1 MKKVTTEKHSNL
13 YQERLTRASME
24 ALESDLRREVII
36 SNALARESS
45 RYTLEEEK
53 MAHYIFAHLNPYG
66 DNPTKIVLSK
76 KKIVNIFGVN
86 SKSTYDTLKWR
97 MKGMMLKSILS
108 FKDEKTTLM
117 GVLITLVKW
126 EEGTDEVEITLNDGF
141 MPYISNLSSY
151 YTKLD
156 WKSIVAFNS
165 KHALSLY
172 KYLSSWAKDDEV
184 IMISLTTKEVK
195 ELFDLDKSD
204 YTYNN
209 KFMRPLFEKKV
220 LNVAMNEINE
230 RVPGFRI
237 KWHKAKKGN
246 TVLGYVFEFFR
257 GS

>member
-1 MKKVTTEKHSNL
+1 MKKVTSENHSL
-13 YQERLTRASME
+13 IYSERLERAKSV
-24 ALESDLRREVII
+24 ALDDDLRREVII

-53 MAHYIFAHLNPYG
+53 LAHYIFAHLNPYG
-66 DNPTKIVLSK
+66 SNPTKIILSK
-76 KKIVNIFGVN
+76 KKIVSIFGVH

-108 FKDEKTTLM
+108 FKDDKTTLM

-126 EEGTDEVEITLNDGF
+126 EEGSDDVELTLNDGF
-141 MPYISNLSSY
+141 MPYISNLSAY
-151 YTKLD
+151 YTRLD

-165 KHALSLY
+165 KHSLSLY
-172 KYLSSWAKDDEV
+172 KYLSSWATDDEV

-195 ELFDLDKSD
+195 SLFDLEKSD

-209 KFMRPLFEKKV
+209 KFMRHLFEKKV

-230 RVPGFRI
+230 RVPGFRLQ
-237 KWHKAKKGN
+237 WHKAKKGN
-246 TVLGYVFEFFR
+246 SVLGYVFEFFR
-257 GS
+257 AS